1 MSIYIVKD
9 QVDISYK
16 ILRYKIYLKEKW
28 LSLDHLLL

>member
-16 ILRYKIYLKEKW
+16 ILRYKIYLKEK
-28 LSLDHLLL
+28 